1 MSGSGIIPSIGKIQK
16 EISVWETRVAEKE
29 KDASIL
35 SIKIQDIKI
44 GLNVFLGKYYSKVG
58 IVYVKL
64 DKLNLRIK
72 EYQHRINLAQS
83 KRPSQED
90 LNIIEEEIDEIFSRE
105 RSKVD
110 SLESEASESSEEYRR
125 HLEEEKEEHLDHE
138 FQKELKKL
146 FRKLALRFHPDRAKD
161 DKQKKEF
168 HKIMAA
174 INEAYK
180 NKDLETLKKYMK
192 QAEREEKIAKET
204 LEEKLTRLKEDYK
217 IILGIIAKLR
227 AELEDLKANE
237 TYKLKEKDDKAKKEG
252 RDLLQELATSIKAE
266 ISENQ
271 MRLDE
276 LVAQYKKIIG
286 SLAY

>member
-1 MSGSGIIPSIGKIQK
+1 
-16 EISVWETRVAEKE
+16 
-29 KDASIL
+29 
-35 SIKIQDIKI
+35 
-44 GLNVFLGKYYSKVG
+44 VFLGKYYSKVG

>member
-1 MSGSGIIPSIGKIQK
+1 
-16 EISVWETRVAEKE
+16 
-29 KDASIL
+29 
-35 SIKIQDIKI
+35 
-44 GLNVFLGKYYSKVG
+44 
-58 IVYVKL
+58 
-64 DKLNLRIK
+64 
-72 EYQHRINLAQS
+72 
-83 KRPSQED
+83 
-90 LNIIEEEIDEIFSRE
+90 
-105 RSKVD
+105 
-110 SLESEASESSEEYRR
+110 
-125 HLEEEKEEHLDHE
+125 
-138 FQKELKKL
+138 
-146 FRKLALRFHPDRAKD
+146 
-161 DKQKKEF
+161 
-168 HKIMAA
+168 MAA